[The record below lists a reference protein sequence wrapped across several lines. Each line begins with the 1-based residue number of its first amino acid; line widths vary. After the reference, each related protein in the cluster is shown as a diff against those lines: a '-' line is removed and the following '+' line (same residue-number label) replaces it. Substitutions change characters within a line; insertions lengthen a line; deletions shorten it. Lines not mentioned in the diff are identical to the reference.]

1 MRDCDVVIIG
11 AGAAGLMCAIESAK
25 RGRSVIVLEQSKH
38 AGRKILMSGGGR
50 CNFTN
55 MTVGPDNFISN
66 NPHFCR
72 SALARYTPKDFIKMV
87 ERHQIPYFEKT
98 LGQLFCQRKSRDIVT
113 MLLNECDLYG
123 VRIYYSNPVETVS
136 VNHNGRFI
144 IHAAGIAYHAASCV
158 VACGGLT
165 VPSMGSS
172 PFGYRL
178 AEAFGLSVVPTRA
191 ALVPLTWHLNDKESF
206 GSLSGSAF
214 SAVVSN
220 SRTQFTESVLFTHR
234 GMSGPAILQMSSYWK
249 SGESLFVDFFSGACG
264 LSWLLKK
271 KESDPKQWL
280 ATILSQRFSKRFVQ
294 LMFGEQCNYA
304 INQFSKTELNAFANN
319 LSQFE
324 FKPNGTEGYRT
335 AEVTLGGVNC
345 NDLSS
350 KTMMARNVPGL
361 FFIGEVVD
369 VTGWL
374 GGYNFQ
380 WAWASGHAAGQVA

>member
-1 MRDCDVVIIG
+1 
-11 AGAAGLMCAIESAK
+11 
-25 RGRSVIVLEQSKH
+25 
-38 AGRKILMSGGGR
+38 
-50 CNFTN
+50 
-55 MTVGPDNFISN
+55 
-66 NPHFCR
+66 
-72 SALARYTPKDFIKMV
+72 
-87 ERHQIPYFEKT
+87 
-98 LGQLFCQRKSRDIVT
+98 
-113 MLLNECDLYG
+113 
-123 VRIYYSNPVETVS
+123 
-136 VNHNGRFI
+136 
-144 IHAAGIAYHAASCV
+144 
-158 VACGGLT
+158 
-165 VPSMGSS
+165 
-172 PFGYRL
+172 
-178 AEAFGLSVVPTRA
+178 
-191 ALVPLTWHLNDKESF
+191 
-206 GSLSGSAF
+206 
-214 SAVVSN
+214 
-220 SRTQFTESVLFTHR
+220 
-234 GMSGPAILQMSSYWK
+234 MSGPAILQMSSYWK

-271 KESDPKQWL
+271 ESDPKQWL

-294 LMFGEQCNYA
+294 LVFGEQCNYA